1 MSDNP
6 SGSLWVSPEGVSRVG
21 NAYQQQ
27 IALYESHL
35 HRLESLRQRYRS
47 AWGDDSMGKQFQEQ
61 FDPLIDTLRDMIT
74 GVIGTL
80 EFTAKGLRTG
90 GESYQRADEDASTGS
105 RKLNVEFGQALSLTQ
120 PAKPVEDGEE
130 PLQRT
135 AMVELMPL
143 RKTFVTSTHDPDG
156 TSRPGQR
163 TRLRYGVCI
172 PERPALR
179 LERGALLDRE
189 APRSLLAER
198 IRLRPTEHVQ
208 RVALQPAEQFLKPA
222 EHDEPVTFQPA
233 EHNVVVSGAV
243 EGTVTAPEETFRR
256 LTEPETFH
264 RVTEPET
271 FRRVTEPI
279 PGEPRD

>member
-6 SGSLWVSPEGVSRVG
+6 SGSLWVSPEGVTRVG

-105 RKLNVEFGQALSLTQ
+105 RKLNVEFGQALSLTE
-120 PAKPVEDGEE
+120 PSKPVEYGETE
-130 PLQRT
+130 PVEYGETEPARR
-135 AMVELMPL
+135 AARVELMPL
-143 RKTFVTSTHDPDG
+143 RKTFVTSTRAPDG
-156 TSRPGQR
+156 ESRPAQR

-179 LERGALLDRE
+179 LESAVLLTRQ
-189 APRSLLAER
+189 APRSLLPQR
-198 IRLRPTEHVQ
+198 IAVRPV
-208 RVALQPAEQFLKPA
+208 
-222 EHDEPVTFQPA
+222 EHD
-233 EHNVVVSGAV
+233 VVVSRDV
-243 EGTVTAPEETFRR
+243 EGTVTAPQ
-256 LTEPETFH
+256 
-264 RVTEPET
+264 T
-271 FRRVTEPI
+271 FRRVTKPI

>member
-6 SGSLWVSPEGVSRVG
+6 SGSLWVSPEGVNRVG

-35 HRLESLRQRYRS
+35 HRLESLRERYRS

-105 RKLNVEFGQALSLTQ
+105 RKLNVEFGQALSLTE
-120 PAKPVEDGEE
+120 PTEPVEDGETE
-130 PLQRT
+130 PAQR
-135 AMVELMPL
+135 AARVDLMPL
-143 RKTFVTSTHDPDG
+143 RKTLVRSTRAPDG
-156 TSRPGQR
+156 ESRPGQR

-179 LERGALLDRE
+179 LESGVLLARE
-189 APRSLLAER
+189 APRSLL
-198 IRLRPTEHVQ
+198 PQ
-208 RVALQPAEQFLKPA
+208 RVALRPV
-222 EHDEPVTFQPA
+222 EHD
-233 EHNVVVSGAV
+233 VVVSHSV
-243 EGTVTAPEETFRR
+243 EGTATA
-256 LTEPETFH
+256 
-264 RVTEPET
+264 PET
-271 FRRVTEPI
+271 FRRVIKPI